1 MRACFVAAD
10 PAVFTS
16 EAEVHSNASFPY
28 DDIDEARPLASP
40 GATAGTSGPVYLNKD
55 VPTGKFCS
63 SLNPHHHHHTLD
75 NSADRLSFQLI
86 STRYSLFR
94 STDETNYEVD
104 DPQESYDDIEAAIPE
119 VTQAE
124 VHSTSQNIPENGA
137 GLVAGGDNYLVPD
150 QED

>member
-28 DDIDEARPLASP
+28 DDIDEARPLASLE
-40 GATAGTSGPVYLNKD
+40 ATVGTSGPVYLNKD
-55 VPTGKFCS
+55 TPTGKFCS
-63 SLNPHHHHHTLD
+63 SLNPHHHHQH
-75 NSADRLSFQLI
+75 SDRLSFQLI
-86 STRYSLFR
+86 STRYSLFC

-124 VHSTSQNIPENGA
+124 VHSTSHSIPKNGA
-137 GLVAGGDNYLVPD
+137 GLVAGGDDYLVPGQD
-150 QED
+150 D